1 MNRFSR
7 GFSLLEL
14 MLAVALIATALAVLL
29 PRWQVGP
36 SGLREQAQALQAVL
50 QAAKLQAIATGQTQ
64 NFIWQPATRTWT
76 MGKQHGQIASDI
88 QVSMTYGQHAT
99 TERTAAT
106 IRFFPNGLSS
116 GGRLRLLRGN
126 GQAQLDVDW
135 LTAEV
140 QYSEKS
146 Q

>member
-1 MNRFSR
+1 
-7 GFSLLEL
+7 
-14 MLAVALIATALAVLL
+14 MLVVTLIATALAVLL
-29 PRWQVGP
+29 PRWHLAGQ
-36 SGLREQAQALQAVL
+36 SGLREQAQALQAAL

-64 NFIWQPATRTWT
+64 NFIWQPATRAWT

-99 TERTAAT
+99 AERAAAT

-135 LTAEV
+135 LSAEV